1 MDDYASNADA
11 QGILS
16 KTTSAVREASE
27 AVQSTTQ
34 SIADAVAA
42 GRRLGAP
49 LDQLARLTRESPLPL
64 LGIAFML
71 GLIIARRR

>member
-1 MDDYASNADA
+1 MVDYDAEA

-16 KTTSAVREASE
+16 KTSDVVWEASV

-42 GRRLGAP
+42 GRRPGAP
-49 LDQLARLTRESPLPL
+49 LDQLARLTREAPLQSL
-64 LGIAFML
+64 AVAFIL
-71 GLIIARRR
+71 GLIVARRR